1 MLKFSLLN
9 ISKCLNNVENLVNDS
24 LEPFLN
30 VETVLIEPLSNFNFS
45 SIPIIWLSLNS
56 FFISNSLNKFFKAL
70 IKWYLAIV
78 LYKVVGDNKSYM
90 KTLKN

>member
-45 SIPIIWLSLNS
+45 SIPIIWLSLSS
-56 FFISNSLNKFFKAL
+56 FFLSNS
-70 IKWYLAIV
+70 
-78 LYKVVGDNKSYM
+78 
-90 KTLKN
+90 

>member
-70 IKWYLAIV
+70 IK
-78 LYKVVGDNKSYM
+78 
-90 KTLKN
+90 

>member
-45 SIPIIWLSLNS
+45 SIPIIWLSLSS

-70 IKWYLAIV
+70 VK
-78 LYKVVGDNKSYM
+78 
-90 KTLKN
+90 

>member
-1 MLKFSLLN
+1 LLSMLKFSLLN

-45 SIPIIWLSLNS
+45 SIPIIWLSLSS

-70 IKWYLAIV
+70 VK
-78 LYKVVGDNKSYM
+78 
-90 KTLKN
+90 